1 MASVATCW
9 LEWRGEDIRCGACAG
24 VLAVVWEG
32 GMKAGV
38 VAHVHSTGLGMKGAE
53 AGWGGQACKSL
64 NSALNHQSSLGPG
77 LPASIL

>member
-38 VAHVHSTGLGMKGAE
+38 VAKDTNASWWKEHGVYIRQTQLY
-53 AGWGGQACKSL
+53 L
-64 NSALNHQSSLGPG
+64 
-77 LPASIL
+77 LPAISCWTN